1 MEAPQSS
8 LQFKLI
14 EKLKLPFTF
23 NPSMAQHIIAAMPVR
38 KFYEVSAPSRI
49 KYPKSAVDG
58 RYVDVGFCCG
68 VGGVEGG
75 WRENRKSAG
84 RLPGYP
90 GCSGQVLQSS
100 IPYRKINSLIC
111 LVKMLRAHLIS
122 HHYLSNR
129 LPH

>member
-1 MEAPQSS
+1 MEAPQSR
-8 LQFKLI
+8 LQYKLI
-14 EKLKLPFTF
+14 EQLKLPFTF
-23 NPSMAQHIIAAMPVR
+23 NPSLEQHIIAIMPMR

-58 RYVDVGFCCG
+58 WYVDGGFC
-68 VGGVEGG
+68 GGVDGGEG

-122 HHYLSNR
+122 HHYLWNH